1 MNNAFARNQMTGISK
16 EGRRL
21 SVLQSLR
28 FNKER
33 PLAVIIKPPT
43 INNSAINASLMADEE
58 IRAINQNIPCQQ
70 NKTGAAN
77 TIPMP
82 YVEAKMVE
90 DTKSNVA
97 LVKRKVWSPFKAL
110 ITGPNIESGPMQ

>member
-1 MNNAFARNQMTGISK
+1 MLSNAFAMNQITGTSK

-28 FNKER
+28 LSKDK

-58 IRAINQNIPCQQ
+58 IRAITQNIPCQQ

-82 YVEAKMVE
+82 YVEANMVE

-97 LVKRKVWSPFKAL
+97 LVKRKV
-110 ITGPNIESGPMQ
+110 

>member
-1 MNNAFARNQMTGISK
+1 MVNQITGTNK
-16 EGRRL
+16 AGRRL

-28 FNKER
+28 FSKER
-33 PLAVIIKPPT
+33 PLAVIINPPT
-43 INNSAINASLMADEE
+43 ISSSAIKASLIADEE
-58 IRAINQNIPCQQ
+58 IRAISQNIPCQQ

-82 YVEAKMVE
+82 YVDAKMVE

-97 LVKRKVWSPFKAL
+97 LVKRNVWSPFKAL
-110 ITGPNIESGPMQ
+110 ITGPNMESGPMQ